1 MSTSDL
7 RPSNRPLPLP
17 HPRRVCR
24 VANYPAGPANCGILI
39 QTLSSP
45 LSSPPSNPNPSTPI
59 SCTQAYTLQ
68 LIYGSSCIQCILC
81 THPSSLSVPD
91 SVLYACHACQNMISR
106 SEVGWFSNLSH
117 SYRKSVEVGSP
128 TELPCLIGNMRA
140 ANKDSLKFKAIF
152 MNLHQEL
159 PWPKLNSKCYKVLLL
174 GRCSF
179 ILIHGKLVIPN
190 HTFPLKRSNKIK
202 TNQQC

>member
-59 SCTQAYTLQ
+59 SCTQAYTLPLARPVFSAFYVYILPLGQ
-68 LIYGSSCIQCILC
+68 SLTVYGMLAMLVK
-81 THPSSLSVPD
+81 TWYL
-91 SVLYACHACQNMISR
+91 
-106 SEVGWFSNLSH
+106 EVGWFSNSSH
-117 SYRKSVEVGSP
+117 SCRESVEVGSP

-140 ANKDSLKFKAIF
+140 ANHDKFTAIF
-152 MNLHQEL
+152 MNSQHEHQR
-159 PWPKLNSKCYKVLLL
+159 PKLTLSHGKCFDPLLL
-174 GRCSF
+174 SRSSY
-179 ILIHGKLVIPN
+179 ISKHGKMVKPN
-190 HTFPLKRSNKIK
+190 QTFPLRRSNKIK
-202 TNQQC
+202 ASHLYK